1 MEGEEE
7 EEAVEDE
14 EEESAKER
22 KSYKKTKERKEKRR
36 KKEKKKESMDK
47 STVYANA
54 VAYMLRNLRDAKNA
68 GQLTVR
74 VNLDTSGV
82 R

>member
-1 MEGEEE
+1 
-7 EEAVEDE
+7 
-14 EEESAKER
+14 
-22 KSYKKTKERKEKRR
+22 
-36 KKEKKKESMDK
+36 MDK

>member
-1 MEGEEE
+1 
-7 EEAVEDE
+7 
-14 EEESAKER
+14 
-22 KSYKKTKERKEKRR
+22 
-36 KKEKKKESMDK
+36 MDK

-54 VAYMLRNLRDAKNA
+54 VAYMLRNLRDAKHA

-74 VNLDTSGV
+74 VNLDTPGV